1 MVFLI
6 YSDNGAAA
14 RGVRFTEEEEE
25 EEVTEGAARDE
36 REPNIIEQ
44 NSMA

>member
-14 RGVRFTEEEEE
+14 RGVRFTEEE